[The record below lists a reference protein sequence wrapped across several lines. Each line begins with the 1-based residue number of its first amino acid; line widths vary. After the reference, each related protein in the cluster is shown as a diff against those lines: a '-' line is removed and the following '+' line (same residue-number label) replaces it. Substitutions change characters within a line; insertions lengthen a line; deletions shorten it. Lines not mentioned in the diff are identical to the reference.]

1 MVECLYASLFP
12 KLDKF
17 IVLLQVV
24 LLSKLGRK
32 GKVRASLFTK
42 ILASGILWTS
52 RGASGV
58 LYASSG
64 LPGTRI

>member
-32 GKVRASLFTK
+32 AQGLAEIPEPLRALSTKQDIQVSSDPYGKSSL
-42 ILASGILWTS
+42 GID
-52 RGASGV
+52 
-58 LYASSG
+58 
-64 LPGTRI
+64 

>member
-42 ILASGILWTS
+42 ILASGIL
-52 RGASGV
+52 
-58 LYASSG
+58 
-64 LPGTRI
+64 

>member
-1 MVECLYASLFP
+1 MKIFIIFFRSHGGIYACLFP

-32 GKVRASLFTK
+32 GKNR
-42 ILASGILWTS
+42 
-52 RGASGV
+52 
-58 LYASSG
+58 
-64 LPGTRI
+64 P